1 MAAAGVSAARDGH
14 DERARARARSHAA
27 AVSVASNSGLI
38 ALKVLAGVLTG
49 SVAILTEAL
58 HSSIDLVASLIAFF
72 SVRRAEAPADAGH
85 RYGHDKFENAA
96 AAAEGML
103 IVVGSGVI
111 AYTAIRSLALGPHLE
126 KLGFGIAVIGFA
138 AVVNFGVSAW
148 LFRRGRETASPALEG
163 DAAHLRTDAYT
174 SLGVLGGLA
183 LVELTGAH
191 WLDPVVALVIAGAIV
206 ITGLRITLG
215 SLRVLVD
222 EALPDD
228 EQAAIT
234 AAIEEFAGHGVVGY
248 HQLRTR
254 RAGSR
259 RYIDLHVQ
267 FRRGTTLEEAH
278 RTAHELQHAIQ
289 ARLRGADVLIHLEPE
304 DRVRPGEELS
314 ETLRTG

>member
-1 MAAAGVSAARDGH
+1 MAAALNPPTDH
-14 DERARARARSHAA
+14 QTQARARSRAA
-27 AVSVASNSGLI
+27 AVSVASNTGLI
-38 ALKVLAGVLTG
+38 ALKVLAGALTG

-58 HSSIDLVASLIAFF
+58 HSSIDLLASLIAFF

-103 IVVGSGVI
+103 ILVGSGVI
-111 AYTAIRSLALGPHLE
+111 AFTAIRSLARGPHLE
-126 KLGFGIAVIGFA
+126 RLGFGIAVVAFA
-138 AVVNFGVSAW
+138 AAVNLAVSTW
-148 LFRRGRETASPALEG
+148 LFRRGRETSSPALEG

-174 SLGVLGGLA
+174 SLGVLAGLTA
-183 LVELTGAH
+183 VQITGET
-191 WLDPVVALVIAGAIV
+191 WLDPVVALVIAAAIV
-206 ITGLRITLG
+206 VTGARITLG

-234 AAIEEFAGHGVVGY
+234 EAIEAFAGHGVVGY

-254 RAGSR
+254 RAGTR

-278 RTAHELQHAIQ
+278 RTAHQLQAAIQ
-289 ARLRGADVLIHLEPE
+289 GRLRNADVLIHLEPE
-304 DRVRPGEELS
+304 DRVRPGEELTT